1 MLEAVDI
8 SKTFRRSWGKESF
21 KAVDNVSLKLE
32 KGEWLALMGPSGSGK
47 SSLARL
53 LLRLI
58 EPDEGEVFYQGKNLT
73 RLRGKDLLPFRR
85 EVQLI
90 SQRPEA
96 FFDPSMKLMD
106 SVLEPLKIHGLYE
119 KEGAREVL
127 GQKLEKVKLNFS
139 LLDRYPHQV
148 SGGEIQRLSI
158 CRALLLEPRIL
169 LLDEATSMLDISV
182 QAQILRILEEL
193 QESDKLTYLFISH
206 DRQLVNLMAD
216 RLLEMEDGRIVGESS
231 C

>member
-1 MLEAVDI
+1 MLEAKNI
-8 SKTFRRSWGKESF
+8 SKTFKRGWTGKTF
-21 KAVDNVSLKLE
+21 KAVDDVSLQLVQ
-32 KGEWLALMGPSGSGK
+32 GEWLALMGPSGCGK

-58 EPDEGEVFYQGKNLT
+58 DADQGQIFFLGQEITNLKG
-73 RLRGKDLLPFRR
+73 RDLLPFRR
-85 EVQLI
+85 KVQLI

-96 FFDPSMKLMD
+96 FFDPSMKLLE
-106 SVLEPLKIHGLYE
+106 SVIEPLKIHGLYD
-119 KEGAREVL
+119 KTRSREL
-127 GQKLEKVKLNFS
+127 LEEKLEKVKLNFS
-139 LLDRYPHQV
+139 LLERYPHQV

-182 QAQILRILEEL
+182 QAQVLRILEDL
-193 QESDKLTYLFISH
+193 QKTDKLTYLFISH
-206 DRQLVNLMAD
+206 DRQLVNLLAD
-216 RLLEMEDGRIVGESS
+216 RLLEMKDGRIVRESI